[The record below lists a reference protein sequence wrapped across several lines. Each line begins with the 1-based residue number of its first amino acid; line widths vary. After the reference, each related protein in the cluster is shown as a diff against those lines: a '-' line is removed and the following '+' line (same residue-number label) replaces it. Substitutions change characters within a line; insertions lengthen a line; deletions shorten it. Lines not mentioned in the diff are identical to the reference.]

1 MIRSQKNKN
10 VRNTFKTRN
19 TNVLPEMDKGICEN
33 PIANTGTISKRVVF
47 TPEVRYKT
55 RVVWRSVSTMKWE
68 WKSEDPGKEEKRN
81 QISFPVSEVG
91 ERMRSKIIKSR
102 Q

>member
-19 TNVLPEMDKGICEN
+19 TKVLPEMDKGICEN
-33 PIANTGTISKRVVF
+33 PLANSKRVVF
-47 TPEVRYKT
+47 SPEVRNKT
-55 RVVWRSVSTMKWE
+55 RVVWRSVSTVEQE
-68 WKSEDPGKEEKRN
+68 WKSKDPGKEEKRN